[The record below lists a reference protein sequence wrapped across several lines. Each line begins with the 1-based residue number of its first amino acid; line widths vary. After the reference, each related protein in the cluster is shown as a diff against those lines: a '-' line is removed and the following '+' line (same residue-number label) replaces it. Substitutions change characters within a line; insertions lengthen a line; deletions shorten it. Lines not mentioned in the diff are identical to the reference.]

1 MNSYIKQGDCL
12 ELMREIPDKSIDL
25 IICDLPYGVTKNK
38 WDKQIDW
45 QELWVQYKRIIKD
58 NAAIVLFGQGKFFVD
73 LVNSNRKWFRYDLI
87 WDKVIISGFLNAY
100 RMPLR
105 KHEQIAI
112 FYKHLP
118 TYNPQMSY
126 GHKPTHNAGKINPNK
141 AEVNHNYGKFTRAI
155 IKRQGCTDR
164 MPTSIIQF
172 SKAHPSG
179 CRHPTEK
186 PVELLE
192 YLIKTYSNENE
203 VVLDNC
209 IGSGST
215 AVACIRTNRRYIGFE
230 LEKEYYDIAIKRI
243 EIEKI
248 KKI

>member
-1 MNSYIKQGDCL
+1 MVDYIKQGDCL

-105 KHEQIAI
+105 RHEQI
-112 FYKHLP
+112 
-118 TYNPQMSY
+118 
-126 GHKPTHNAGKINPNK
+126 
-141 AEVNHNYGKFTRAI
+141 
-155 IKRQGCTDR
+155 KRPHFRQ
-164 MPTSIIQF
+164 TSLWNDT
-172 SKAHPSG
+172 PSG
-179 CRHPTEK
+179 SLG
-186 PVELLE
+186 PVTFFI
-192 YLIKTYSNENE
+192 YL
-203 VVLDNC
+203 
-209 IGSGST
+209 
-215 AVACIRTNRRYIGFE
+215 
-230 LEKEYYDIAIKRI
+230 
-243 EIEKI
+243 
-248 KKI
+248 